1 MSNARNLGN
10 ITAGGATGATTTS
23 VTTAVNNII
32 DSAPGALDTLN
43 ELAAALGDDANYA
56 TTTASAL
63 AAKLPLSGGALTG
76 PVTTNSTF
84 DGVDIATRDAVLT
97 STTTTANAAL
107 PKAGGAMTGVIAG
120 FESTGIDDNASSTS
134 ITLLGSGKVGIGTA
148 PSTRGQLHVHNAT
161 DNALA
166 AIQLTSNETGAGV
179 SNGFA
184 IQVTPNAANGDKD
197 CSLTQFENANML
209 FHTNNTERM
218 RLDSAGRLS
227 LGPDASD
234 ILIDPASTNSN
245 NNLIYMRG
253 NASGDKSSI
262 QMNHYGSADYH
273 IGVGHVGTG
282 KFNIANELT
291 GNDFVIDTSGNVGI
305 GTTTP
310 SAHAKLHVAGAPYA
324 FLALQATNSGGR
336 QYEIF
341 SNAADESFHLYDRTA
356 DLYRLTVDETGNVG
370 IGTTSPSDKLTVTGG
385 HINLPTVNSYIKGSG
400 HNIVQVD
407 NTRTYFYGGTDG
419 LQFRTADNSAPLW
432 HITNGGLLKREG
444 GSAVDSSNTNF
455 NINLPANGG
464 ITMGSAYTFS
474 NIYGDAGGN
483 LFLKANAYPANTGS
497 ATSITLQTGNAS
509 GGTDSAITVSGG
521 NISFPNGKGINF
533 GASTGGIRGTSSN
546 NVLDDYEEGTYT
558 PTYSNGSVSYSI
570 QVGNYV
576 KIGTFCR
583 VWFDVTITGASGQS
597 GTPTISLPFNSSST
611 PYDMGAFT
619 PWAISDNYTS
629 GRTPTQWIA
638 TGTSYMMMYTWTGD
652 SAVGHAVWG
661 MNTTGRISG
670 SVSYTTA

>member
-1 MSNARNLGN
+1 MATRASRIALAGSN
-10 ITAGGATGATTTS
+10 ISSTGEVDADLLDNT
-23 VTTAVNNII
+23 
-32 DSAPGALDTLN
+32 DSAAFLSLD
-43 ELAAALGDDANYA
+43 
-56 TTTASAL
+56 
-63 AAKLPLSGGALTG
+63 
-76 PVTTNSTF
+76 
-84 DGVDIATRDAVLT
+84 
-97 STTTTANAAL
+97 
-107 PKAGGAMTGVIAG
+107 
-120 FESTGIDDNASSTS
+120 
-134 ITLLGSGKVGIGTA
+134 GSGRLGIGTA
-148 PSTRGQLHVHNAT
+148 SAERALHIEGSGFAASTINLVRT
-161 DNALA
+161 D
-166 AIQLTSNETGAGV
+166 TGASNDPGLQFKSAAGANDSRGMGGIWFKNSLDGNAYALIRARTDDATGTSGRLDFMTSTSAV
-179 SNGFA
+179 SNST
-184 IQVTPNAANGDKD
+184 TP
-197 CSLTQFENANML
+197 SLT
-209 FHTNNTERM
+209 
-218 RLDSAGRLS
+218 
-227 LGPDASD
+227 
-234 ILIDPASTNSN
+234 IKST
-245 NNLIYMRG
+245 
-253 NASGDKSSI
+253 
-262 QMNHYGSADYH
+262 
-273 IGVGHVGTG
+273 
-282 KFNIANELT
+282 
-291 GNDFVIDTSGNVGI
+291 GNVGI

-419 LQFRTADNSAPLW
+419 LQFRTADNSAALW

-483 LFLKANAYPANTGS
+483 LFLKANAYPANTGA

-509 GGTDSAITVSGG
+509 GGNDSAITVAGG

-533 GASTGGIRGTSSN
+533 GASTGGVRGTSSSS
-546 NVLDDYEEGTYT
+546 VLDDYEEGTYT
-558 PTYSNGSVSYSI
+558 PTYTNGSVSYSQ

-583 VWFDVTITGASGQS
+583 VWFDFTISSASGQS
-597 GTPTISLPFNSSST
+597 GTPTITLPFTSKSGDH
-611 PYDMGAFT
+611 DMGQFT
-619 PWAISDNYTS
+619 PWDINNNFTS
-629 GRTPTQWIA
+629 SRHATQWI
-638 TGTSYMMMYTWTGD
+638 TTNTSYMMMYTWAGD
-652 SAVGHAVWG
+652 TNTSHSGFAL
-661 MNTTGRISG
+661 NTTGRISG
-670 SVSYTTA
+670 SVCYTTA